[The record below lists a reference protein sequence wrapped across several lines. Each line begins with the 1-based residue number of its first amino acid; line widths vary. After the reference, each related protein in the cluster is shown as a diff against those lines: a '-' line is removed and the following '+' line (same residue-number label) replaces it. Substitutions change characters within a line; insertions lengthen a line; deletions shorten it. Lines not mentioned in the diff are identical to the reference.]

1 MSDVFVVIACLA
13 VGAAVAWWWFGRGSK
28 KKKKASV
35 PTLRRKLRKLVHDP
49 HVAHRLVEAERD
61 RHPELAEAALLRKV
75 IRRLE
80 RDRRG

>member
-1 MSDVFVVIACLA
+1 MSDVFVVVACLA
-13 VGAAVAWWWFGRGSK
+13 VGAAVAWWWFGRGS